1 MRHDVVIIG
10 GGLGGL
16 ACGALLSKLG
26 LGVVVLE
33 RQPHVGGCL
42 QCYRRNGS
50 DIDTGF
56 HYVGGLDEG
65 QSLHGA
71 FAALG
76 LLDLPWHRLDPDGFD
91 HVAIGQTS
99 FAFAQGFDN
108 FLNRLASDFPA
119 QRSALSDY
127 VNMLRLSA
135 MTQLEALN
143 PKATLSDFTQQTAST
158 SAWNYLDEKFN
169 SKLLINILSGTSLKT
184 ELCKRT
190 LPLASFLH
198 SNASFIES
206 SWRLKGGG
214 SAIAESLANTIVGN
228 GGDVVC
234 KSDVVALQ
242 ANGRHIGSALCSN
255 GETYDGRMFISDLHP
270 ALTCLLVAPQTALR
284 PSYRQRMEQMGNTFG
299 MFTVSLQME
308 KGALPYF
315 NHNLYVYAHRNVWDI
330 HEDNEPVSGVMVSC
344 RVPADDDSW
353 ATQVDLLTPMTWRQV
368 EQWKDTRVGKRGD
381 GYEAMKQRVA
391 DECVALASRYVP
403 ALASA
408 RRIATSSPLTW
419 RDYTAAPFGSAYGM
433 RKDCTVPLLTTLSPR
448 TPIDNLLLTGQN
460 LVMHGVHG
468 VTMTAL
474 LTCAE
479 VVGRETIWNI
489 VKE

>member
-1 MRHDVVIIG
+1 MIVG

-26 LGVVVLE
+26 LGVIVLE

-42 QCYRRNGS
+42 QSYRRNGI
-50 DIDTGF
+50 DVDTGF

-91 HVAIGQTS
+91 RVAIGS
-99 FAFAQGFDN
+99 MSLAFAQGFDN

-119 QRSALSDY
+119 ERSALRDY
-127 VNMLRLSA
+127 VQMLRLSA
-135 MTQLEALN
+135 NTQLEALN
-143 PKATLSDFTQQTAST
+143 PKATTSDFTLQTAAT

-169 SKLLINILSGTSLKT
+169 DKLLIDIISGTSLKT
-184 ELCKRT
+184 ELCKRS
-190 LPLASFLH
+190 LPLSSFLH

-206 SWRLKGGG
+206 SWRLRGGG
-214 SAIAESLANTIVGN
+214 SAIAESLAKTIADN
-228 GGDVVC
+228 GGEVVC
-234 KSDVVALQ
+234 KREVVALQ
-242 ANGRHIGSALCSN
+242 TNGRCIDNALCSN
-255 GETYDGRMFISDLHP
+255 GETYEGTTFISDIHP
-270 ALTCLLVAPQTALR
+270 VTTCHLVEPQTALR
-284 PSYRQRMEQMGNTFG
+284 LSYRHRMEQMDNTFG
-299 MFTVSLQME
+299 MFTVSLQIE
-308 KGALPYF
+308 RGALPYF
-315 NHNLYVYAHRNVWDI
+315 NHNLYAYVHPGVWGI
-330 HEDNEPVSGVMVSC
+330 HEDNKPVGGVMISC
-344 RVPADDDSW
+344 RVPTDGDSW
-353 ATQVDLLTPMTWRQV
+353 ATQIDLLTPMTWRQV
-368 EQWKDTRVGKRGD
+368 EQWSNTRVGKRGAD
-381 GYEAMKQRVA
+381 YETMKQHVA
-391 DECVALASRYVP
+391 DECVALASRHIP

-408 RRIATSSPLTW
+408 KRIATSSPLTW
-419 RDYTAAPFGSAYGM
+419 RDYTATPFGSAYGL
-433 RKDCTVPLLTTLSPR
+433 RKDCAAPLLSTLSAR
-448 TPIDNLLLTGQN
+448 TPIGNLLLTGQN

-479 VVGRETIWNI
+479 VVGRESIWNI